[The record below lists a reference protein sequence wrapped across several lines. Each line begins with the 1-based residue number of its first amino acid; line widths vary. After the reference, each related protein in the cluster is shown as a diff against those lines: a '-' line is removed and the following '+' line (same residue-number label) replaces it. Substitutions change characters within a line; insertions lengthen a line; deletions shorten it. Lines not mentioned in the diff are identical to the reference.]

1 LSSGPHLS
9 LDEMRALAAQD
20 DLRPFV
26 ERAVALHPSDL
37 ADVLADLDEST
48 RVRVVAELPTDV
60 ASRALAEMEQ
70 AEHPEELLL
79 AVGPDYAADLVEQLP
94 RDDAVDIIAE
104 LEPADR
110 EAVLSEVADRS
121 AVDRLLEYAE
131 DSAGRLMDSTVVA
144 VREDATLAQ
153 ALDEIRRQSQEHE
166 ALFIVYVIGADRRLT
181 GTLPIAR
188 LVVASPVRR
197 VSEIMEEPLAVVRP
211 EQDQEQ
217 VARLMARY
225 NLAEVPVVDA
235 GGRLLGRVTFDDVID
250 VVEAETTE
258 DILKFGG
265 VNPEEGLGAPWTNAV
280 RSRLPWLYVNL
291 ITAFMAGT
299 VVFLFQGTI
308 SRIVALAVWMPII
321 AGMGGNTGTQ
331 ALAVTVRRLALGQ
344 VPRRGGL
351 EVIGKE
357 VLVGGVNGVAIGI
370 VVGAIAWAIGEGP
383 ALGLVV
389 MLAMLGNLAVAGF
402 AGAFIPLLLERLRVD
417 PAIASSIF
425 VTAFTDIFGFLLLL
439 GLGTVLL
446 L

>member
-1 LSSGPHLS
+1 MSSGPNLS
-9 LDEMRALAAQD
+9 LGEMRALATQD

-26 ERAVALHPSDL
+26 ERAVSLHPSDL
-37 ADVLADLDEST
+37 ADVLADLDEPT
-48 RVRVVAELPTDV
+48 RVRVIAELPTDV

-70 AEHPEELLL
+70 TEHPEELLL

-94 RDDAVDIIAE
+94 RDDAADIIAE

-121 AVDRLLEYAE
+121 AVERLLQYPE
-131 DSAGRLMDSTVVA
+131 DSAGRLMDTTVVA
-144 VREDATLAQ
+144 VREDATLGH
-153 ALDEIRRQSQEHE
+153 ALNEIRRQSQEHE
-166 ALFIVYVIGADRRLT
+166 ALYVVYVIGGERRLT
-181 GTLPIAR
+181 GVLPIAR
-188 LVVASPVRR
+188 LVVASPARHVA
-197 VSEIMEEPLAVVRP
+197 EIMEHPAAVVHP
-211 EQDQEQ
+211 EQDQEH

-265 VNPEEGLGAPWTNAV
+265 VSPEEDLRATWTNAV
-280 RSRLPWLYVNL
+280 KSRLPWLYVNL
-291 ITAFMAGT
+291 LTAFLAGA
-299 VVFLFQGTI
+299 VVYLFQNTI
-308 SRIVALAVWMPII
+308 ARVVALAVWMPVI

-344 VPRRGGL
+344 LPRGRAL
-351 EVIGKE
+351 DVIGKE
-357 VLVGGVNGVAIGI
+357 VLVGAVNGLAIG
-370 VVGAIAWAIGEGP
+370 VVAGVIAWAIGEGS
-383 ALGLVV
+383 ALGVV
-389 MLAMLGNLAVAGF
+389 VLLAMLGNLVVAGF
-402 AGAFIPLLLERLRVD
+402 AGAFIPLLLERIGVD

-439 GLGTVLL
+439 GLGTALL